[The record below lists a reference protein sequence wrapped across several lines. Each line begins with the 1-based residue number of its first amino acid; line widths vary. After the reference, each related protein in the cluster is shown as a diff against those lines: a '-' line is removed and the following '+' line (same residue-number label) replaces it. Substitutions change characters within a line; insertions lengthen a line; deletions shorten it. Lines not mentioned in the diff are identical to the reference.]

1 MKRSVILMGGLALA
15 MAWAMTPSLA
25 AEPESAAPAATPGT
39 EQPAQPAPSAATPE
53 MEQPAQAAPPA
64 ATPDGAAAEPE
75 YSPLGA
81 KACMRCHDETEA
93 YPVLSILK
101 TPHAVAGDP
110 STPFAAHACET
121 CHGASPQHM
130 QAPAKGQLRISPT
143 NVFKGPRASPVAQRN
158 AVCLTCHQSGLRMDW
173 QGSQHQSN
181 DIACVN
187 CHTIHTQKDPV
198 LVKISQPPVCFTCH
212 AEQRADSLRQ
222 SHHPIREGKVVC
234 SDCHNPHGGPGPKLL
249 KEASVNDVCYTCHM
263 EKRGPFLFEHQP
275 VREDCT
281 NCHTPH
287 GSSQARLLKER
298 MPYLC
303 QDCHGN
309 GSHNG
314 APFAGQ
320 NLPNANNNLTATGLL
335 QVPQF
340 QINAKS
346 CASCHSQV
354 HGSNSPA
361 GLFFTR

>member
-1 MKRSVILMGGLALA
+1 MKRFRILIGGLVLAAAASMMAL
-15 MAWAMTPSLA
+15 PSLA
-25 AEPESAAPAATPGT
+25 ADPEQTTQASPPAAAPEAAPAPV
-39 EQPAQPAPSAATPE
+39 AAGE
-53 MEQPAQAAPPA
+53 AAVGGPQ
-64 ATPDGAAAEPE
+64 
-75 YSPLGA
+75 YNPLGA
-81 KACMRCHDETEA
+81 KACMRCHDENDPW
-93 YPVLSILK
+93 PVLSILK
-101 TPHAVAGDP
+101 TPHAVVGDAR
-110 STPFAAHACET
+110 TPFAEHACES

-130 QAPAKGQLRISPT
+130 EAPAQGHTRTPPT
-143 NVFKGPRASPVAQRN
+143 VVFKGPNASPVEQRV
-158 AVCLTCHQSGLRMDW
+158 AVCLSCHESGLRMNW

-181 DIACVN
+181 NIACTN
-187 CHTIHTQKDPV
+187 CHTIHTQKDPI
-198 LVKISQPPVCFTCH
+198 LVKISQPQVCFTCH

-234 SDCHNPHGGPGPKLL
+234 ADCHNPHGGPGPKLL
-249 KEASVNDVCYTCHM
+249 REASVNDLCYTCHM

-287 GSSQARLLKER
+287 GSTQARLLKER

-303 QDCHGN
+303 ENCHGN
-309 GSHNG
+309 GGHNG
-314 APFAGQ
+314 SPFAGQ
-320 NLPNANNNLTATGLL
+320 NLPGANNALAATGQL